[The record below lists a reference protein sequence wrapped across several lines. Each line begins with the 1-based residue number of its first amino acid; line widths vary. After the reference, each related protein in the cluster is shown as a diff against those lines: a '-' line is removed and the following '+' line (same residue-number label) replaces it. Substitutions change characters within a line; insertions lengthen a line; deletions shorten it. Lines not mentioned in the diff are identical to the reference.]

1 MSAPEVHQLFHHPIA
16 DHSFSADRQTLAVA
30 RDTSVELYEKAGGA
44 FKLKDELKG
53 HDKTVTSVDIA
64 LQTGKIVT
72 CSQGMPLQSIIL
84 IAGQLS
90 KQHRTDSRH
99 CRS

>member
-1 MSAPEVHQLFHHPIA
+1 MSGPEVHHLFHHPIA

-30 RDTSVELYEKAGGA
+30 RDTNVELYERAGNG

-64 LQTGKIVT
+64 PNSGRIVT
-72 CSQGMPLQSIIL
+72 CSQGLYRLALLAFKSQ
-84 IAGQLS
+84 
-90 KQHRTDSRH
+90 
-99 CRS
+99 C